1 MESTEVLTALLK
13 RTSRFAVAILK
24 RMIPNK
30 LRNLLAKATAHA
42 QRFQDGGDHT
52 VAAALL
58 TESGK
63 HVLGL
68 NAHHF
73 LGGPCGEVS
82 ALANH
87 AASYPKDPI
96 QAVVAVHGPI
106 GQVIPPCGKCR
117 QVLFDINPSIRCI
130 VRGSNGLEA
139 PTVAELLPFAF
150 NWRDMEKE
158 QRIYMWEGYEESIR
172 SGEKQQT
179 IRVDDPFHEGSAQI
193 IFEKESGEVVTIPAQ
208 VTSVTSTRRSELS
221 EKQARND
228 GFGYLAELQEDLDT
242 HYPGLAA
249 DDVVYVVEFKLQ

>member
-1 MESTEVLTALLK
+1 
-13 RTSRFAVAILK
+13 
-24 RMIPNK
+24 MIPNK

-106 GQVIPPCGKCR
+106 GQCR

-228 GFGYLAELQEDLDT
+228 GFGSLAELQEALDT

-249 DDVVYVVEFKLQ
+249 DDEVDVVEFKLQ

>member
-1 MESTEVLTALLK
+1 
-13 RTSRFAVAILK
+13 
-24 RMIPNK
+24 MISNK
-30 LRNLLAKATAHA
+30 LRNLLAEATTHV
-42 QRFQDGGDHT
+42 QRYQDGGDHT

-68 NAHHF
+68 NAFHF

-87 AASYPKDPI
+87 AASYPEDPI
-96 QAVVAVHGPI
+96 QAVVAVYGPT

-117 QVLFDINPSIRCI
+117 QVLFDVNPSIRCI

-139 PTVAELLPFAF
+139 PTVGELLPFAF
-150 NWRDMEKE
+150 DWRDLEKE
-158 QRIYMWEGYEESIR
+158 QRIYMWEGYEELIR

-179 IRVDDPFHEGSAQI
+179 IRVDDPFREGSAQI
-193 IFEKESGEVVTIPAQ
+193 VFEKESGEVVTIPAQ
-208 VTSVTSTRRSELS
+208 VTSVVSTRRSELS
-221 EKQARND
+221 EEQAKND
-228 GFGYLAELQEDLDT
+228 GFGSLTELQEALDT

-249 DDVVYVVEFKLQ
+249 DDEVDIVEFKLQ

>member
-1 MESTEVLTALLK
+1 MSTNE
-13 RTSRFAVAILK
+13 
-24 RMIPNK
+24 
-30 LRNLLAKATAHA
+30 LRNLLAKATTHA

-58 TESGK
+58 TKSGK

-73 LGGPCGEVS
+73 LGSPCGEVS

-87 AASYPKDPI
+87 AASYPEDPI
-96 QAVVAVHGPI
+96 QAVVAVYGPT

-117 QVLFDINPSIRCI
+117 QVLFDVDPSIRCI

-139 PTVAELLPFAF
+139 PTVEELLPFAF
-150 NWRDMEKE
+150 NWRDMEQE

-179 IRVDDPFHEGSAQI
+179 IRVDDPFHEGNAQI
-193 IFEKESGEVVTIPAQ
+193 VFEKESGEVVTIPAQ
-208 VTSVTSTRRSELS
+208 VTAVSSIQRSKLS

-228 GFGYLAELQEDLDT
+228 GFGSLAELQKALDA
-242 HYPGLAA
+242 HYPGLG
-249 DDVVYVVEFKLQ
+249 DDDEVDVVEFHLR